1 MDPEKYWSTTETNK
15 FLYQQ
20 LKAMCEA
27 NGFVLSPRKGK
38 HFVRIAEHYV
48 QIVWPEISYNRTL
61 IHVSLSSAG
70 SYENDTYADKRFC
83 PHGEKKDDIYS
94 VYYDIAIED
103 STSYKEFYDIQRM
116 KTLWTDIIEP
126 QFNREIFSCLD
137 AFSFER
143 FMVISEK
150 RVRYDG
156 FQTWPS
162 PKSDDAIRLLSM
174 GYGEL
179 WKENFEKGI
188 SLLGQAAKGF
198 KKGIESDIQL
208 NHEVPMADQE
218 NFDAVTEV
226 LSMIQGGSAEVQVIE
241 KMQEV
246 ERIALNKAW
255 GVALS
260 PEGKTVRLKKKE
272 LL

>member
-1 MDPEKYWSTTETNK
+1 MDSQKYWSTTETNK

-20 LKAMCEA
+20 LKAMCED

-61 IHVSLSSAG
+61 IHVSLSSSG
-70 SYENDTYADKRFC
+70 SFANHTYADKRFC

-126 QFNREIFSCLD
+126 QFKREIFSCLD
-137 AFSFER
+137 AFSFKH
-143 FMVISEK
+143 FMIMSEK
-150 RVRYDG
+150 RGCDG
-156 FQTWPS
+156 FHTWSS
-162 PKSDDAIRLLSM
+162 PANDGAMYLLSM

-179 WKENFEKGI
+179 WQGNFEKGTP
-188 SLLGQAAKGF
+188 LLEQAAKGF
-198 KKGIESDIQL
+198 KKSIQYG
-208 NHEVPMADQE
+208 HEVHMDDQE
-218 NFDAVTEV
+218 NFDAVTAV
-226 LSMIQGGSAEVQVIE
+226 LSMIQRGDTKAQVIE
-241 KMQEV
+241 KMREV

-255 GVALS
+255 GVMLS
-260 PEGKTVRLKKKE
+260 SEGKTIRLKKKE

>member
-1 MDPEKYWSTTETNK
+1 MDAEKYWSTTEANK
-15 FLYQQ
+15 YLYQQ
-20 LKAMCEA
+20 LKAMCED

-61 IHVSLSSAG
+61 IHVSLSSSG
-70 SYENDTYADKRFC
+70 SFANHTYADKSFC

-94 VYYDIAIED
+94 VYYDLAIED
-103 STSYKEFYDIQRM
+103 TASYKEFYDIQRL

-126 QFNREIFSCLD
+126 QFSLEIFSCLD

-143 FMVISEK
+143 FMIMSEK
-150 RVRYDG
+150 RGYDG
-156 FQTWPS
+156 FQTWS
-162 PKSDDAIRLLSM
+162 NPKNEGAMYLLSM

-179 WKENFEKGI
+179 WKGNFEKSI
-188 SLLGQAAKGF
+188 QLLEQAAKGF
-198 KKGIESDIQL
+198 KKSIDLTME
-208 NHEVPMADQE
+208 NRHEVSMDDQE
-218 NFDAVTEV
+218 NLDTVIEV
-226 LSMIQGGSAEVQVIE
+226 LSMLQGDSTKAQVIE
-241 KMQEV
+241 KMREI

-255 GVALS
+255 GTMLS
-260 PEGKTVRLKKKE
+260 PEGKTIRLKKKE